1 MRKFAL
7 ACAAA
12 ALAATACIKVD
23 NSLGSGLVDKS
34 LLYDTYTV
42 EFPLKN
48 IQMKRSSDLSG
59 YSSTR
64 VVVGAIRDDVFGLTT
79 RESAFTLIPALDT
92 LDLGTNPKPV
102 SFSIYF
108 AADSVSCA
116 DDSQARI
123 MQNFYATELNAAL
136 DPEKTASNTEIDHG
150 GALITDGI
158 PVYNGSGPIRFTFK
172 NDFAQKYLDG
182 IKALCANDGDPD
194 RDIIVNRKDWD
205 DEQIEARYKEY
216 VNALPGIH
224 LRTDNPSGNGGRIN
238 LFGLSCLEV
247 GSDQKFYIN
256 NNLAVLYYTNDEV
269 AGKDTT
275 LSVVFVPGEM
285 SLLDEDSYIDAGN
298 RFYQFAF
305 NRTTHEFPE
314 GPAGANLYVEGGS
327 GVKPVISAK
336 ELYDESK
343 KAIEEKGGSID
354 NTIVTK
360 ATIVLPYEMPADYRD
375 MKYYPGILSPTI
387 RRSVTD
393 DDGKTTVQFAGL
405 TDASVSTE
413 NQGDIDRSN
422 LVYSPDISYHVQ
434 EILKRENTDTFE
446 DADIWFLTIFT
457 EQIAQAQDAE
467 QNAYL
472 QQLMYASYYNT
483 LYGGGYGYGG
493 YGGYGSYGYNSYN
506 NYYTYAMLAQMMSAA
521 SQTQYTTNTE
531 LDKDRY
537 YRAILCGPDA
547 ATRQPFFRITF
558 AVSKK

>member
-42 EFPLKN
+42 EFPLTN

-79 RESAFTLIPALDT
+79 RESAFTLIPILDT

-116 DDSQARI
+116 DDSQAHI

-136 DPEKTASNTEIDHG
+136 DPGKTASNTEISHG
-150 GALITDGI
+150 DALITDGI

-205 DEQIEARYKEY
+205 DDQIEARYKEY
-216 VNALPGIH
+216 VNTLPGIH
-224 LRTDNPSGNGGRIN
+224 LRTDEPSGNGGRIN

-247 GSDQKFYIN
+247 GSDNKFYIN

-336 ELYDESK
+336 ELYDKSK
-343 KAIEEKGGSID
+343 QAIEEKGGSID

-360 ATIVLPYEMPADYRD
+360 ATIVLPYEMPADYRE

-387 RRSVTD
+387 RRSIKD
-393 DDGKTTVQFAGL
+393 DDGKTSVQFAGL

-422 LVYSPDISYHVQ
+422 MVYSPDISYHVQ
-434 EILKRENTDTFE
+434 EILKRTDLDTAD

-472 QQLMYASYYNT
+472 QQLMYAIHYNT

-506 NYYTYAMLAQMMSAA
+506 NYYNYAMLAQMMAAA
-521 SQTQYTTNTE
+521 SQTKYTTNTE

-558 AVSKK
+558 AVSKE